1 MKLKIYFI
9 LFIGL
14 LYVNASHAQEQKTIL
29 FFGNSLTAGMG
40 VQPQQAFPALIDEKL
55 SQAGYNYKVIN
66 AGLSGETTAGGVTR
80 IDWILKNNNIDIF
93 ILELGANDGL
103 RGIKPEQTRANL
115 AKIIDKVSA
124 SETGVQIVL
133 AGMQVPPNMGIDYAS
148 EFKSIFPDL
157 AKSKK
162 VKLIPFLLQD
172 VGGEKKLN
180 QSDGIHPNPEGHKKL
195 AENVWKV
202 LKSLL

>member
-14 LYVNASHAQEQKTIL
+14 LYVNASYAQEQKTIL